1 MFVAY
6 IHSST
11 THNNQKAEAIQI
23 STDEE
28 TMWSMEYFSALKRK
42 EILTYATIWNES
54 WECHAKLYNPVTHTQ
69 KEIMHDST

>member
-6 IHSST
+6 IQSST

-28 TMWSMEYFSALKRK
+28 TKCGQ
-42 EILTYATIWNES
+42 WNIFQ
-54 WECHAKLYNPVTHTQ
+54 P
-69 KEIMHDST
+69 